1 MKIYPIVLPLHWE
14 NLILELNAAETI
26 KETENVCVQV
36 SYQLICIPDELTG
49 VKENWSHRTPGNK
62 PWEGFPT
69 EAILGRTC
77 TSQNSG
83 HWPHAA
89 TELLIWS
96 RLNCRM
102 LNAKYVL
109 DVED

>member
-62 PWEGFPT
+62 LWEGFPT

-102 LNAKYVL
+102 LSAKYVL